1 MLNTIKFTYMSKLI
15 SFDDYADDVLEWAND
30 KGILHH
36 SNIPKQFIKAVEE
49 IGEVANAIAKDKGKE
64 AMKQEIGDVFVTM
77 IILAKQNQLDYA
89 ECLRSAYDKISKRSG
104 EMKGGFFVK
113 SDDQMPKE

>member
-1 MLNTIKFTYMSKLI
+1 
-15 SFDDYADDVLEWAND
+15 
-30 KGILHH
+30 
-36 SNIPKQFIKAVEE
+36 
-49 IGEVANAIAKDKGKE
+49 
-64 AMKQEIGDVFVTM
+64 M